1 MHYEVK
7 SKISSA
13 LVQLTVHFLMKQNEQ
28 KRNLRDLKKKRI
40 LRTVWVNSRPI
51 TKGA

>member
-28 KRNLRDLKKKRI
+28 KRNLKKKKNAS
-40 LRTVWVNSRPI
+40 NSLSKFQARDQ
-51 TKGA
+51 GG